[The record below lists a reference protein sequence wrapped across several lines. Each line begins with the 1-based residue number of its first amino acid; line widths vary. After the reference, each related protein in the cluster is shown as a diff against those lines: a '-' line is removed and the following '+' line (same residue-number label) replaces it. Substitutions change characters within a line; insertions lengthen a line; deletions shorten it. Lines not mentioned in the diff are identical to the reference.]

1 MSVIKIKCINQ
12 ELYFENTPVI
22 ASGDKGVDFVEFSFC
37 SKWDGYSRVAIFWR
51 NEDEPYAVHLNED
64 GTAEIPKE
72 VMTQQG
78 VIYIGAFGVNDQGQR
93 RTTQVLSY
101 RIDKGAWT
109 AGAISP
115 DPSPDVY
122 DQLLALYTEMG
133 EKYTDLTEAMPFKA
147 DLVDGKVPASQL
159 PAFVDDVLEFA
170 SRAAFPATGESGKI
184 YVATDKNLTY
194 RWSGSTYVEVSPSL
208 ALGETASTAYRGDR
222 GAAAY
227 AHSQVT
233 GANPHGTTAEQVGAV
248 PNTRTVNG
256 VQLNKDIR
264 LPIIVAS
271 EEEPDDVQ
279 DGDVW
284 LDLNDEGADVDAD
297 LPVVTTDD
305 NGSTLRVVEGAWTV
319 VPGAASTVDLSRF
332 ESDGV
337 ITETYPDGP
346 TVTYTVYFDTN
357 GNPIKITD
365 SYGNVTM
372 LTW

>member
-12 ELYFENTPVI
+12 ALYFENTPVI

-37 SKWDGYSRVAIFWR
+37 SKWDGYSRVAVFWR

-64 GTAEIPKE
+64 NTCEIPKE
-72 VMTQQG
+72 VMTQEG
-78 VIYIGAFGVNDQGQR
+78 VIYMGAFGVNDQGLR
-93 RTTQVLSY
+93 RTTQVLTY
-101 RIDKGAWT
+101 RIEKGAWA
-109 AGAISP
+109 AGTVSP

-122 DQLLALYTEMG
+122 DQLLALYTEME
-133 EKYTDLTEAMPFKA
+133 EKYTEVTEAMPYKA

-159 PAFVDDVLEFA
+159 PAFVDDVLEF
-170 SRAAFPATGESGKI
+170 SNRDAFPATGESGKL
-184 YVATDKNLTY
+184 YVDLETNLTY
-194 RWSGSTYVEVSPSL
+194 RWSGSAYVEVSPSI

-227 AHSQVT
+227 AHSLVT

-248 PNTRTVNG
+248 PDTRTVNG

-284 LDLNDEGADVDAD
+284 LDLGDEGVDDDAA
-297 LPVVTTDD
+297 LPVVTTEDD
-305 NGSTLRVVEGAWTV
+305 GSTLQVVGGAWTV
-319 VPGAASTVDLSRF
+319 VPGAASAVDLSQYD
-332 ESDGV
+332 SDGIIV
-337 ITETYPDGP
+337 ETYPDGS
-346 TVTYTVYFDTN
+346 TVTYTMEFDAG

-365 SYGNVTM
+365 SNGNVTT